1 VVFGL
6 ETKPVGTLEDS
17 VLETITPDPNSNLDF
32 ESLRLSNAAKD
43 WGVVTLGMEPH
54 EKQNFILI
62 QHRDGGVKK
71 IARNKCKL
79 DKQADKQNEPE
90 FFHLSDPSG
99 GSSGSPIMDMA
110 TGTVVGIH
118 HIGVYGSSPK
128 DVRNLAVKMSYVMRL
143 IKNSRPEVYAEI
155 VKVQRN
161 LP

>member
-1 VVFGL
+1 
-6 ETKPVGTLEDS
+6 
-17 VLETITPDPNSNLDF
+17 
-32 ESLRLSNAAKD
+32 
-43 WGVVTLGMEPH
+43 MEPH

-118 HIGVYGSSPK
+118 HIGVYGSYTK
-128 DVRNLAVKMSYVMRL
+128 DYRNLADKMSFVIWLCIIYRQVVYV
-143 IKNSRPEVYAEI
+143 
-155 VKVQRN
+155 
-161 LP
+161 